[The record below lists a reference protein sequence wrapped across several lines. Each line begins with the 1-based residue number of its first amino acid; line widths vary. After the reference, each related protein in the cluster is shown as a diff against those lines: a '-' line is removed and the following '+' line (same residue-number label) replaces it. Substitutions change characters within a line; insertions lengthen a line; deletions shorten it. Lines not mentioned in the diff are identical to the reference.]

1 MPGEDGYIRFYLTP
15 KNNTSW
21 TTLTR
26 GKLTPNMIEDND
38 NTLFVVN
45 GQTTFENAVDEA
57 NRLSVRI
64 GNILGTDHSGNS
76 KYSYSKDITHLLRAR
91 YSLLKDTEYNNAEGY
106 NPIGEV
112 EDYKVKV
119 TPGFEVNF
127 EMTEDLG
134 VPVDEEAL
142 DSIQVYNYVNT
153 PNNMVGTRDENI
165 GLGEY
170 VLQTITITNLSKLAQ
185 ENQQLK
191 LRINNG
197 VITELVSL
205 ESITRDL
212 DLSTND
218 IQNPENSSEKDIDNI
233 EARIGIINPRHISE
247 NDYSEYWLNIKDISG
262 RETLKLTY
270 LMKIVKENIQDVEE
284 SDGAIDKK
292 WELIQ
297 KAYDKITNIQLAEK
311 HSSMLRDYGENL
323 VGNYSELED
332 RHYITSGDTNPAY
345 LGEIVNNEDKPKLS
359 DPNDNDGVV
368 FGEVDPAITRN
379 SEVKENILYNNM
391 RNRIKV
397 TTTHSGYISLW
408 LSDGQGNDYAW
419 EDSGA
424 KRLAIDTEPDNE
436 ESNKVYVY
444 EVKKG
449 ENQVTFIIPEVDLT
463 TLRKVLRVKYAVH
476 KKDLDTSAGIAITG
490 EVEDYPVTL
499 AAGIDVMFGEAL
511 EKKYIPIDYGVTCDI
526 DDKSLGDRDGFFA
539 SNETV
544 EHTITIVN
552 NVNEEQR
559 DKVIV
564 FNSNIEELFINGYD
578 NRMPFKYVTDI
589 SNGEIE
595 PNIVPITKEGVSGN
609 SYQITV
615 KNIKPLSKITIKMK
629 FQIIGEDLEFE
640 TQNGKSY
647 IKDRLIYDGTI
658 PDFKDSGDMDHR
670 VSQHQMIQD
679 YGNNFTGNDNSINDA
694 RHYITTIPKSANEG
708 ISHPAHL
715 GDSVVGEENGPSS
728 DAQDDNGVIFETI
741 EGEDGTENVVYNKL
755 INHIKV
761 SATHKGYI
769 NAWLTK
775 KDNPDWEDA
784 IPLQLRLNRDIVPPI
799 GSVDGKNI
807 PLLIETGINNVY
819 FNLEDI
825 MEDAHIPEDRV
836 IRIRYAIDSNDVL
849 EPTGMAKTGEVEDYK
864 IKLISGLDV
873 KFGKFD
879 KEDTNEYK
887 LLDLGIPC
895 EEHTSSS
902 LGARDGYYAPEEIV
916 EHTIS
921 IKNLSKIKQYNKEF
935 YFNSNLLEICEKDGK
950 LDYEVISSGGVIEK
964 IEKLPTISTLMIGNN
979 KIIHQYKIM
988 VKEINEVEEITL
1000 KVRFKIAGEALETD
1014 GDITKSMIRDYLV
1027 IDEVDPFE
1035 YDPTI
1040 KKRIHNQE
1048 MKQDLGDN
1056 LIGSYELTDD
1066 ARHYITTGIN
1076 RAAWTHPARLGMN
1089 ILPEEKPEISSDN
1102 DGVVLDKRT
1111 INNNEVN
1118 VIYNDMRNEITI
1130 KATHKGYVSAWLSK
1144 GRGSNYS
1151 WSDAIPLQLKL
1162 DTDAETQSTDT
1173 NVTPLVIEAGERI
1186 VAFDLDDVLADSGT
1200 SEERVIRV
1208 RYSPISEEEVK
1219 EPIGM
1224 ATAGEVED
1232 YPVVVMKGSRVKFGE
1247 HEETTGYKPLDLG
1260 VIYKDNGDNNIY
1272 MGAKDGY
1279 YALNEIIEH
1288 TITVYNETNQ
1298 RQEYQDILLD
1308 TNILG
1313 EFVEINPDDIDYAE
1327 STQGIQP
1334 LNLSDNNIQYTIRVK
1349 DIPPRV
1355 DNIDGYRTVR
1365 VRFKVTKENLET
1377 GEYKYHIKD
1386 RVITIDEEH
1395 LPEHVPFDMNNQV
1408 SLVEMERDYGEKG
1421 EGFFEKDEDENVARH
1436 YIIGGISKASFTK
1449 PAHLGATI
1457 IPEDKPQSSTDNDG
1471 VIFNEIN
1478 TRAKTNGEVENILFN
1493 ELVNALE
1500 ITTNSEIGG
1509 YITLWL
1515 SNEDASDWSTAENL
1529 SIIVGDEKEE
1539 TSTTKVY
1546 KIAKGKN
1553 RVRFELPKLE
1563 LDPELH
1569 EARRVLRVRF
1579 ALDADDVKT
1588 SIGMA
1593 KTGEVEDY
1601 QVVIKEG
1608 LDVKF
1613 GEFDKEDANEY
1624 KLLDLGIPCKVHTS
1638 NSLGERDGY
1647 YAPTEIVEHTISIKN
1662 LSNDPQTDKE
1672 FYLYSNLLDI
1682 QEKAEGSLDYEIIT
1696 DEANGVIEKIEKL
1709 SAISTLM
1716 IGNNKTIYGYKIKV
1730 KSIEA
1735 NKQITLKVRF
1745 EINGEALEDI
1755 GESKKSFIRDR
1766 LVLDGVEPRQREF
1779 AHRIHNQEMKQDL
1792 GDNLIEGYTI
1802 SDGANSD
1809 ARHYITTG
1817 MNRAA
1822 WTHPARLGMDI
1833 LPEENP
1839 QISSDNDGVEFS
1851 TIKEDDKTINILYN
1865 NVTNQILV
1873 KPTHAGYISVWL
1885 SDRDCTSWENSKR
1898 LSIRVTPKGDIYST
1912 NRLTPEIGN
1921 VLEIT
1926 DEILKD
1932 YPNGVYISFDLGDEL
1947 EGIESDNRIIRV
1959 RYSPISEE
1967 EVDEPTGMAVAGEV
1981 EDYEVR
1987 IISGIV
1993 VKFGDEKEQ
2002 QKDYQPED
2010 LGVMYNYTSEDNG
2023 MPSVAT
2029 YGNNDGNISPKE
2041 IIEHQIAILNKT
2053 NSVQRDLQLIYNTN
2067 IAGEFIE
2074 LVEEKVGKGAVEGE
2088 SEIVD
2093 NQKIKIGL
2101 PVDVDGYKYTI
2112 SVPHIPSNSYRTL
2125 TLRFKVTEE
2134 NLETGVKVGNETS
2147 DYKFHL
2153 KDRLIYERVVPE
2165 FKPFNEDNRV
2175 SLSLMKRDYAS
2186 KFIEVNGSDESTRHY
2201 LTTEGNG
2208 LYLGKEVT
2216 EEEVPKESDDNDGV
2230 IFNEKSEEPILYS
2243 GLNNK
2248 IQVNAKGHGFVSAW
2262 VSNVDTK
2269 SIDNVTRLEF
2279 GKFGATKE
2287 KATLVREDK
2296 DNYLEFELP
2305 DYLVEENISEV
2316 NKDFVIRVAADK
2328 AELEEKIAVTGEIE
2342 EYKVKVIQ
2350 GLDAIFGLPEDVTY
2364 YPTDL
2369 GFRTSEGVLVGE
2381 YDGNLVPGETVEHT
2395 VTIIN
2400 KTPAVQNKYIY
2411 FETRLGEVLF
2421 DKIEEYGDN
2430 YFQMITERTGRVI
2443 SIELDK
2449 RYGEIVRYKVNFR
2462 DLAPN
2467 SSMSFKF
2474 RMKVTEKSNSENKV
2488 DRTDYELYEKEG
2500 FKVKDRLIAG
2510 QFIPDFD
2517 NRAQIELRRISHGL
2531 MERDYSNRDSEDTVI
2546 HFRAGTILD
2555 NPNAK
2560 MRTNIYKLGDIVS
2573 IENEIKTDD
2582 DTDGILLVNGEAP
2595 KVDEDDSTIKIVKL
2609 VRGQDN
2615 KVKIKV
2621 SQPGYISFWI
2631 TGNNKDGDNYD
2642 WQLIGDVHKVENIEN
2657 ELTINSADL
2666 VKALE
2671 AKSKL
2676 FTVLKDNPDDF
2687 RYLRVRYSADRE
2699 DIVNI
2704 TGYARSGEV
2713 EEYKVHMR
2721 NITGVKESKEQGG
2734 DEVVT
2739 VGERITYTLKFTND
2753 TNTSISNVVVEDDLT
2768 SVLSPNEKNVAKLDK
2783 ESVKVVEGIDN
2794 VSKEING
2801 QPNIIFDITDTKITA
2816 SVINFNKKYLEITF
2830 DVVIN
2835 NPLDITEKTEL
2846 PNSVTIKESGVTQEI
2861 QDLEPP
2867 VLVPSEIEVKA
2878 DKDYEAY
2885 RPEKDGSINYENP
2898 LEDYH
2903 AFDKNEEVDSEGNK
2917 RSVVVLPGDRVR
2929 YFIRV
2934 YNPTEFTAWS
2944 PLFVEDTGN
2953 WSAVHSVTDFI
2964 EGSFKVVKEDGET
2977 QVDLY
2982 EPTGE
2987 ISREPIAAKD
2997 VKPDSKNHRIAV
3009 IIDKI
3014 EPKQYVTVIF
3024 EVKVKNEEHL
3034 PTIEYPHYLE
3044 NTAEIK
3050 PTTDEKD
3057 DEKPYTKG
3065 PHLESLLKSKKTSG
3079 DDSGDRLIHPEE
3091 KFWYEIEIENYSAQT
3106 VDGISIEDDLSYMLK
3121 FAVIEKISLGI
3132 YKENNDNPYK
3142 EIVVEHKQYISTDGK
3157 LTYPL
3162 LDVLEG
3168 KERAILRIEFKA
3180 KEVFA
3185 GTGIDEDKVFYNTAY
3200 VKQPDFLPED
3210 VTDEGLGFDVS
3221 VRIEKENV
3229 DIAPEGSKGTDIS
3242 QWLDPE
3248 NKVLEPFEE
3257 LRYTIKLFNPSV
3269 NDKKITF
3276 TDYLTEKVRTEDGEF
3291 RTIDLFDSVDIIKD
3305 SLVVTNATSQNLQ
3318 FIESERKLTGEIGMK
3333 GNSTVIIEFKAKL
3346 KVPMTDG
3353 LEAGDF
3359 LVNKADVYD
3368 DTTGNP
3374 KRNEATAEIPIDY
3387 RIQVTLTSRVLDTMT
3402 GEEVPNNPNKIVET
3416 GQTIEYTYTFI
3427 NPFNKNVTIYG
3438 VDDLTEEENPVLE
3451 ELENIPYF
3459 ATLVTEKEN
3468 RPKIIYPKGQEITE
3482 EYKNQVHP
3490 FEKVID
3496 NPEGEKEEV
3505 VAGLRGSL
3513 IFPPMLRDSEG
3524 NIVEGS
3530 GITKVILN
3538 VIVDEE
3544 LPLDIEEAI
3553 EEVLEKANEK
3563 PIEGVLVEEDAV
3575 PVHNAGDFIEERHML
3590 ESSSKNIRAASDAFA
3605 VKDPEPPLLVAIEKD
3620 EVIKISKQAN
3630 KEQVSVGDLVA
3641 YELDVTNTKDS
3652 GGGLTEI
3659 RVWDKLP
3666 TGFRYVKGTA
3676 RLYRKNDA
3684 GKFVK
3689 EKIDPVLSGRKMK
3702 FIIPKLKGKENFK
3715 ITYIL
3720 RVGTGVSPNVYENI
3734 AYVTNKK
3741 DGIIS
3746 NTARALVE
3754 VLLDKLFDM
3763 STVVGK
3769 VFHDRDGDGW
3779 QDDAN
3784 AYDVKIKTLTH
3795 KDNYENV
3802 DGWYINTNK
3811 YYWYYNKVKYGEFG
3825 DLDGRE
3831 LENEEIPK
3839 LILRRRIKDPE
3850 KRSILYITTDSGLRL
3865 TLLPNGKV
3873 VRIAKGALRRGEV
3886 GEDLRVNRKIVKV
3899 YGMYYEQIEL
3909 YNFGIHEEG
3918 IAGAKL
3924 STVDGLV
3931 VTTDKYGRYHIEEIP
3946 IESVRGNNFIIK
3958 VDPVTLPIN
3967 SKFTTPNPLVKRIG
3981 HVMEKYNFGV
3991 QYPTDEKVAN

>member
-1 MPGEDGYIRFYLTP
+1 M
-15 KNNTSW
+15 
-21 TTLTR
+21 
-26 GKLTPNMIEDND
+26 
-38 NTLFVVN
+38 
-45 GQTTFENAVDEA
+45 
-57 NRLSVRI
+57 
-64 GNILGTDHSGNS
+64 
-76 KYSYSKDITHLLRAR
+76 
-91 YSLLKDTEYNNAEGY
+91 
-106 NPIGEV
+106 
-112 EDYKVKV
+112 
-119 TPGFEVNF
+119 
-127 EMTEDLG
+127 
-134 VPVDEEAL
+134 
-142 DSIQVYNYVNT
+142 
-153 PNNMVGTRDENI
+153 
-165 GLGEY
+165 
-170 VLQTITITNLSKLAQ
+170 
-185 ENQQLK
+185 
-191 LRINNG
+191 
-197 VITELVSL
+197 
-205 ESITRDL
+205 
-212 DLSTND
+212 
-218 IQNPENSSEKDIDNI
+218 
-233 EARIGIINPRHISE
+233 
-247 NDYSEYWLNIKDISG
+247 
-262 RETLKLTY
+262 
-270 LMKIVKENIQDVEE
+270 
-284 SDGAIDKK
+284 
-292 WELIQ
+292 
-297 KAYDKITNIQLAEK
+297 
-311 HSSMLRDYGENL
+311 
-323 VGNYSELED
+323 
-332 RHYITSGDTNPAY
+332 
-345 LGEIVNNEDKPKLS
+345 
-359 DPNDNDGVV
+359 
-368 FGEVDPAITRN
+368 
-379 SEVKENILYNNM
+379 
-391 RNRIKV
+391 
-397 TTTHSGYISLW
+397 
-408 LSDGQGNDYAW
+408 
-419 EDSGA
+419 
-424 KRLAIDTEPDNE
+424 
-436 ESNKVYVY
+436 
-444 EVKKG
+444 
-449 ENQVTFIIPEVDLT
+449 
-463 TLRKVLRVKYAVH
+463 
-476 KKDLDTSAGIAITG
+476 
-490 EVEDYPVTL
+490 
-499 AAGIDVMFGEAL
+499 
-511 EKKYIPIDYGVTCDI
+511 
-526 DDKSLGDRDGFFA
+526 
-539 SNETV
+539 
-544 EHTITIVN
+544 
-552 NVNEEQR
+552 
-559 DKVIV
+559 
-564 FNSNIEELFINGYD
+564 
-578 NRMPFKYVTDI
+578 
-589 SNGEIE
+589 
-595 PNIVPITKEGVSGN
+595 
-609 SYQITV
+609 
-615 KNIKPLSKITIKMK
+615 
-629 FQIIGEDLEFE
+629 
-640 TQNGKSY
+640 
-647 IKDRLIYDGTI
+647 
-658 PDFKDSGDMDHR
+658 
-670 VSQHQMIQD
+670 
-679 YGNNFTGNDNSINDA
+679 
-694 RHYITTIPKSANEG
+694 
-708 ISHPAHL
+708 
-715 GDSVVGEENGPSS
+715 
-728 DAQDDNGVIFETI
+728 
-741 EGEDGTENVVYNKL
+741 
-755 INHIKV
+755 
-761 SATHKGYI
+761 
-769 NAWLTK
+769 
-775 KDNPDWEDA
+775 
-784 IPLQLRLNRDIVPPI
+784 
-799 GSVDGKNI
+799 
-807 PLLIETGINNVY
+807 
-819 FNLEDI
+819 
-825 MEDAHIPEDRV
+825 
-836 IRIRYAIDSNDVL
+836 
-849 EPTGMAKTGEVEDYK
+849 
-864 IKLISGLDV
+864 
-873 KFGKFD
+873 
-879 KEDTNEYK
+879 
-887 LLDLGIPC
+887 
-895 EEHTSSS
+895 
-902 LGARDGYYAPEEIV
+902 
-916 EHTIS
+916 
-921 IKNLSKIKQYNKEF
+921 
-935 YFNSNLLEICEKDGK
+935 
-950 LDYEVISSGGVIEK
+950 
-964 IEKLPTISTLMIGNN
+964 
-979 KIIHQYKIM
+979 
-988 VKEINEVEEITL
+988 
-1000 KVRFKIAGEALETD
+1000 
-1014 GDITKSMIRDYLV
+1014 
-1027 IDEVDPFE
+1027 
-1035 YDPTI
+1035 
-1040 KKRIHNQE
+1040 
-1048 MKQDLGDN
+1048 
-1056 LIGSYELTDD
+1056 
-1066 ARHYITTGIN
+1066 
-1076 RAAWTHPARLGMN
+1076 
-1089 ILPEEKPEISSDN
+1089 
-1102 DGVVLDKRT
+1102 
-1111 INNNEVN
+1111 
-1118 VIYNDMRNEITI
+1118 
-1130 KATHKGYVSAWLSK
+1130 
-1144 GRGSNYS
+1144 
-1151 WSDAIPLQLKL
+1151 
-1162 DTDAETQSTDT
+1162 
-1173 NVTPLVIEAGERI
+1173 
-1186 VAFDLDDVLADSGT
+1186 
-1200 SEERVIRV
+1200 
-1208 RYSPISEEEVK
+1208 
-1219 EPIGM
+1219 
-1224 ATAGEVED
+1224 
-1232 YPVVVMKGSRVKFGE
+1232 
-1247 HEETTGYKPLDLG
+1247 
-1260 VIYKDNGDNNIY
+1260 
-1272 MGAKDGY
+1272 
-1279 YALNEIIEH
+1279 
-1288 TITVYNETNQ
+1288 
-1298 RQEYQDILLD
+1298 
-1308 TNILG
+1308 
-1313 EFVEINPDDIDYAE
+1313 
-1327 STQGIQP
+1327 
-1334 LNLSDNNIQYTIRVK
+1334 NLSDNNIQYTIRVK

-1421 EGFFEKDEDENVARH
+1421 EGFFEKAEDENVARH
-1436 YIIGGISKASFTK
+1436 YIISSSTNLEKT
-1449 PAHLGATI
+1449 PAYLGTTI
-1457 IPEDKPQSSTDNDG
+1457 TPEDQPQSSTDNDG
-1471 VIFNEIN
+1471 VVFNEIN
-1478 TRAKTNGEVENILFN
+1478 TRARKNGEVENILFN

-1515 SNEDASDWSTAENL
+1515 SNEDTSDWSTAENL
-1529 SIIVGDEKEE
+1529 SIMVGDEKEE

-1553 RVRFELPKLE
+1553 RVRFYLPKQE

-1569 EARRVLRVRF
+1569 EARRILRVRF

-1588 SIGMA
+1588 STGMA

-1613 GEFDKEDANEY
+1613 GEFDKEDTNEY
-1624 KLLDLGIPCKVHTS
+1624 KLLDLGIPCEEHTS
-1638 NSLGERDGY
+1638 NSLGARDGY

-1947 EGIESDNRIIRV
+1947 EGSESDNRVIRV
-1959 RYSPISEE
+1959 RYSPISKE

-2041 IIEHQIAILNKT
+2041 IIEHQITILNKT
-2053 NSVQRDLQLIYNTN
+2053 NSVQRDLQLTYNTN

-2093 NQKIKIGL
+2093 NQKTKIGL

-2201 LTTEGNG
+2201 LTTEANG

-2230 IFNEKSEEPILYS
+2230 IFNKKSEEHILYS

-2248 IQVNAKGHGFVSAW
+2248 IQVNVKGYGFVSAW
-2262 VSNVDTK
+2262 VSDVDTK

-2287 KATLVREDK
+2287 KVTLVREDK

-2381 YDGNLVPGETVEHT
+2381 YDGNIVPGETVEHT

-2573 IENEIKTDD
+2573 IEDEMKADD

-2631 TGNNKDGDNYD
+2631 TGNNKDGANYD

-2657 ELTINSADL
+2657 ELTIDSDDL

-2671 AKSKL
+2671 TNSKL

-2704 TGYARSGEV
+2704 TGYARSGEL

-2768 SVLSPNEKNVAKLDK
+2768 SVLSPNGKNVAKLDK
-2783 ESVKVVEGIDN
+2783 ESIKVVEGIDN
-2794 VSKEING
+2794 VSEEINE

-2835 NPLDITEKTEL
+2835 NPLDITKKTEL

-2861 QDLEPP
+2861 YDLEPP
-2867 VLVPSEIEVKA
+2867 VLIPSKIEVEA
-2878 DKDYEAY
+2878 EKDYEAY
-2885 RPEKDGSINYENP
+2885 RPSENGEINYENP

-2903 AFDKNEEVDSEGNK
+2903 AFDENEKVDPEGNK

-2953 WSAVHSVTDFI
+2953 WSAVYNVANFV
-2964 EGSFKVVKEDGET
+2964 EKSFKVVKEDGINK
-2977 QVDLY
+2977 VNLY
-2982 EPTGE
+2982 EATGE
-2987 ISREPIAAKD
+2987 ISRKPINSED
-2997 VKPDSKNHRIAV
+2997 VKPNENHKIAV

-3024 EVKVKNEEHL
+3024 DVKVKNEEQL
-3034 PTIEYPHYLE
+3034 PIIEYPYYLE
-3044 NTAEIK
+3044 NTAIIE
-3050 PTTDEKD
+3050 PTTDERD

-3091 KFWYEIEIENYSAQT
+3091 KFWYEIEVENYSGQT
-3106 VDGISIEDDLSYMLK
+3106 VDDISIEDDLSYMLK

-3157 LTYPL
+3157 FTYPL
-3162 LDVLEG
+3162 PDALEG
-3168 KERAILRIEFKA
+3168 KERVILRIEFKA

-3185 GTGIDEDKVFYNTAY
+3185 GTGIDEESKFYNTAY
-3200 VKQPDFLPED
+3200 IKQPDFLPED

-3221 VRIEKENV
+3221 VRIEKDRFDLEPEDKELQKWTHEN
-3229 DIAPEGSKGTDIS
+3229 
-3242 QWLDPE
+3242 
-3248 NKVLEPFEE
+3248 NNVLEVYEE
-3257 LRYTIKLFNPSV
+3257 LKYVIKLFNPSV
-3269 NDKKITF
+3269 NDKRIIF

-3318 FIESERKLTGEIGMK
+3318 FIERERKLTGEIGIR
-3333 GNSTVIIEFKAKL
+3333 GNSTIIIEFKVKL

-3359 LVNKADVYD
+3359 LINKADVFD
-3368 DTTGNP
+3368 KVTEKT
-3374 KRNEATAEIPIDY
+3374 NEDYAEIPIDY
-3387 RIQVTLTSRVLDTMT
+3387 RIQVLLESKVVDTFT
-3402 GEEVPNNPNKIVET
+3402 DEIVSEPPKEIVET
-3416 GQTIEYTYTFI
+3416 GQTIKYTFTFI
-3427 NPFNKNVTIYG
+3427 NPFNKNIIVYG
-3438 VDDLTEEENPVLE
+3438 RNDLSAQKEHYSDEILHI
-3451 ELENIPYF
+3451 LGNIPHYT
-3459 ATLVTEKEN
+3459 AMNLK
-3468 RPKIIYPKGQEITE
+3468 
-3482 EYKNQVHP
+3482 
-3490 FEKVID
+3490 
-3496 NPEGEKEEV
+3496 EGEKPKIEYLGKEVSDEENT
-3505 VAGLRGSL
+3505 LRAFINKSGEEKESIGIEGAIL
-3513 IFPPMLRDSEG
+3513 LRPMEKD
-3524 NIVEGS
+3524 IEGS
-3530 GITKVILN
+3530 GITTATFRMKV
-3538 VIVDEE
+3538 DDE
-3544 LPLDIEEAI
+3544 LPLEVEEAI
-3553 EEVLEKANEK
+3553 EKAIEKE
-3563 PIEGVLVEEDAV
+3563 IEGIDKEEDAV
-3575 PVHNAGDFIEERHML
+3575 PVHNAGKFIEERHL
-3590 ESSSKNIRAASDAFA
+3590 ANLNSTGELKNNRIVNEKIIVA
-3605 VKDPEPPLLVAIEKD
+3605 KDPEPPLLVAIEKD

-3689 EKIDPVLSGRKMK
+3689 EKIDSVLSGRKMK

-3784 AYDVKIKTLTH
+3784 AYDIKIKALTH
-3795 KDNYENV
+3795 KDNYENI

-3811 YYWYYNKVKYGEFG
+3811 YYWYYNKIKDGEFG

-3850 KRSILYITTDSGLRL
+3850 KISVLYITTDSGLRL

-3886 GEDLRVNRKIVKV
+3886 GEDLKVNRKIVKV
-3899 YGMYYEQIEL
+3899 HGMYYEQIEL

-3958 VDPVTLPIN
+3958 VDPVTLPVN
-3967 SKFTTPNPLVKRIG
+3967 SRFTTPNPLVKRIG

>member
-1 MPGEDGYIRFYLTP
+1 M
-15 KNNTSW
+15 
-21 TTLTR
+21 
-26 GKLTPNMIEDND
+26 KLKPALE
-38 NTLFVVN
+38 
-45 GQTTFENAVDEA
+45 E
-57 NRLSVRI
+57 
-64 GNILGTDHSGNS
+64 
-76 KYSYSKDITHLLRAR
+76 
-91 YSLLKDTEYNNAEGY
+91 LKIVEEQE
-106 NPIGEV
+106 IFEV
-112 EDYKVKV
+112 EGGK
-119 TPGFEVNF
+119 E
-127 EMTEDLG
+127 TEIAFDLE
-134 VPVDEEAL
+134 DIL
-142 DSIQVYNYVNT
+142 SD
-153 PNNMVGTRDENI
+153 NNP
-165 GLGEY
+165 
-170 VLQTITITNLSKLAQ
+170 A
-185 ENQQLK
+185 
-191 LRINNG
+191 
-197 VITELVSL
+197 
-205 ESITRDL
+205 
-212 DLSTND
+212 
-218 IQNPENSSEKDIDNI
+218 
-233 EARIGIINPRHISE
+233 
-247 NDYSEYWLNIKDISG
+247 IKD
-262 RETLKLTY
+262 
-270 LMKIVKENIQDVEE
+270 
-284 SDGAIDKK
+284 
-292 WELIQ
+292 
-297 KAYDKITNIQLAEK
+297 
-311 HSSMLRDYGENL
+311 
-323 VGNYSELED
+323 
-332 RHYITSGDTNPAY
+332 
-345 LGEIVNNEDKPKLS
+345 
-359 DPNDNDGVV
+359 
-368 FGEVDPAITRN
+368 
-379 SEVKENILYNNM
+379 
-391 RNRIKV
+391 RI
-397 TTTHSGYISLW
+397 
-408 LSDGQGNDYAW
+408 
-419 EDSGA
+419 
-424 KRLAIDTEPDNE
+424 
-436 ESNKVYVY
+436 
-444 EVKKG
+444 
-449 ENQVTFIIPEVDLT
+449 
-463 TLRKVLRVKYAVH
+463 LRVRYAVH
-476 KKDLDTSAGIAITG
+476 KSDIERPIGFARTG
-490 EVEDYPVTL
+490 EVEDYQ
-499 AAGIDVMFGEAL
+499 
-511 EKKYIPIDYGVTCDI
+511 
-526 DDKSLGDRDGFFA
+526 
-539 SNETV
+539 V
-544 EHTITIVN
+544 EV
-552 NVNEEQR
+552 R
-559 DKVIV
+559 
-564 FNSNIEELFINGYD
+564 NG
-578 NRMPFKYVTDI
+578 
-589 SNGEIE
+589 SE
-595 PNIVPITKEGVSGN
+595 
-609 SYQITV
+609 
-615 KNIKPLSKITIKMK
+615 
-629 FQIIGEDLEFE
+629 
-640 TQNGKSY
+640 
-647 IKDRLIYDGTI
+647 
-658 PDFKDSGDMDHR
+658 
-670 VSQHQMIQD
+670 
-679 YGNNFTGNDNSINDA
+679 
-694 RHYITTIPKSANEG
+694 
-708 ISHPAHL
+708 
-715 GDSVVGEENGPSS
+715 
-728 DAQDDNGVIFETI
+728 
-741 EGEDGTENVVYNKL
+741 
-755 INHIKV
+755 
-761 SATHKGYI
+761 
-769 NAWLTK
+769 
-775 KDNPDWEDA
+775 
-784 IPLQLRLNRDIVPPI
+784 
-799 GSVDGKNI
+799 
-807 PLLIETGINNVY
+807 
-819 FNLEDI
+819 
-825 MEDAHIPEDRV
+825 
-836 IRIRYAIDSNDVL
+836 
-849 EPTGMAKTGEVEDYK
+849 
-864 IKLISGLDV
+864 V
-873 KFGKFD
+873 KFGEVVEEESYLPK
-879 KEDTNEYK
+879 
-887 LLDLGIPC
+887 DLGVSYTID
-895 EEHTSSS
+895 ENSAIMGIE
-902 LGARDGYYAPEEIV
+902 DGYYAPEEI
-916 EHTIS
+916 
-921 IKNLSKIKQYNKEF
+921 
-935 YFNSNLLEICEKDGK
+935 
-950 LDYEVISSGGVIEK
+950 
-964 IEKLPTISTLMIGNN
+964 
-979 KIIHQYKIM
+979 
-988 VKEINEVEEITL
+988 
-1000 KVRFKIAGEALETD
+1000 
-1014 GDITKSMIRDYLV
+1014 
-1027 IDEVDPFE
+1027 
-1035 YDPTI
+1035 
-1040 KKRIHNQE
+1040 
-1048 MKQDLGDN
+1048 
-1056 LIGSYELTDD
+1056 
-1066 ARHYITTGIN
+1066 
-1076 RAAWTHPARLGMN
+1076 
-1089 ILPEEKPEISSDN
+1089 
-1102 DGVVLDKRT
+1102 
-1111 INNNEVN
+1111 
-1118 VIYNDMRNEITI
+1118 
-1130 KATHKGYVSAWLSK
+1130 
-1144 GRGSNYS
+1144 
-1151 WSDAIPLQLKL
+1151 
-1162 DTDAETQSTDT
+1162 
-1173 NVTPLVIEAGERI
+1173 
-1186 VAFDLDDVLADSGT
+1186 
-1200 SEERVIRV
+1200 
-1208 RYSPISEEEVK
+1208 
-1219 EPIGM
+1219 
-1224 ATAGEVED
+1224 
-1232 YPVVVMKGSRVKFGE
+1232 
-1247 HEETTGYKPLDLG
+1247 
-1260 VIYKDNGDNNIY
+1260 
-1272 MGAKDGY
+1272 
-1279 YALNEIIEH
+1279 IEH
-1288 TITVYNETNQ
+1288 TITIINNTNSIQENE
-1298 RQEYQDILLD
+1298 EIILN

-1313 EFVEINPDDIDYAE
+1313 EFV
-1327 STQGIQP
+1327 
-1334 LNLSDNNIQYTIRVK
+1334 
-1349 DIPPRV
+1349 
-1355 DNIDGYRTVR
+1355 GYSEGS
-1365 VRFKVTKENLET
+1365 ENLCKVLDLQKVKIALPENIRNLK
-1377 GEYKYHIKD
+1377 GYKYLITANKVSEKSFTTIKLKFKITEENVSEEVYDSTEAYKFHIKD
-1386 RVITIDEEH
+1386 RLIYKNNI
-1395 LPEHVPFDMNNQV
+1395 PNYVPFDEDNQV
-1408 SLVEMERDYGEKG
+1408 SLVKMERDYGEKG

-1471 VIFNEIN
+1471 VVFNEIN
-1478 TRAKTNGEVENILFN
+1478 TRARKNGEVENILFN
-1493 ELVNALE
+1493 NLVNALE

-1579 ALDADDVKT
+1579 ALDADDIKT

-1624 KLLDLGIPCKVHTS
+1624 KLLDLGIPCEVDGHS
-1638 NSLGERDGY
+1638 EHSLGARDGY

-1947 EGIESDNRIIRV
+1947 EGIESDNRVIRV

-2041 IIEHQIAILNKT
+2041 IIEHQITILNKT
-2053 NSVQRDLQLIYNTN
+2053 NSVQRDLQLTYNTN

-2093 NQKIKIGL
+2093 NQKTKIGL

-2201 LTTEGNG
+2201 LTTEANG

-2230 IFNEKSEEPILYS
+2230 IFNKKSEEHILYS

-2248 IQVNAKGHGFVSAW
+2248 IQVNVKGYGFVSAW
-2262 VSNVDTK
+2262 VSDVDTK

-2381 YDGNLVPGETVEHT
+2381 YDGNIVPGETVEHT

-2474 RMKVTEKSNSENKV
+2474 RMKVIEKSNSENKV

-2517 NRAQIELRRISHGL
+2517 NRAQIELRRVSHGL

-2560 MRTNIYKLGDIVS
+2560 MRTNIYKLGDIIS
-2573 IENEIKTDD
+2573 IEDEMKADD
-2582 DTDGILLVNGEAP
+2582 DTDGILLVNGEVP

-2631 TGNNKDGDNYD
+2631 TGNNKDGANYD

-2657 ELTINSADL
+2657 ELTIDSDDL

-2671 AKSKL
+2671 TNSKL

-2704 TGYARSGEV
+2704 TGYARSGEL

-2768 SVLSPNEKNVAKLDK
+2768 SVLSPNGKNVAKLDK
-2783 ESVKVVEGIDN
+2783 ESIKVVEGIDN
-2794 VSKEING
+2794 VSEEINE

-2835 NPLDITEKTEL
+2835 NPLDITKKTEL

-2861 QDLEPP
+2861 YDLEPP
-2867 VLVPSEIEVKA
+2867 VLIPSKIEVEA
-2878 DKDYEAY
+2878 EKDYEAY
-2885 RPEKDGSINYENP
+2885 RPGENGEINYENP

-2903 AFDKNEEVDSEGNK
+2903 AFDENEKVDPEGNK

-2964 EGSFKVVKEDGET
+2964 EGSFKVVKEDGKT

-2982 EPTGE
+2982 EPIGE
-2987 ISREPIAAKD
+2987 ISREPIAARD

-3024 EVKVKNEEHL
+3024 EVKIKNEEHL

-3050 PTTDEKD
+3050 LTTDKKD
-3057 DEKPYTKG
+3057 DEKPHTKG
-3065 PHLESLLKSKKTSG
+3065 PHLESLLKSKKTSR

-3162 LDVLEG
+3162 PDVLEG

-3229 DIAPEGSKGTDIS
+3229 DIAPEGSKDTDIS

-3530 GITKVILN
+3530 GVTKVILN

-3553 EEVLEKANEK
+3553 EEVLEKANEN

-3575 PVHNAGDFIEERHML
+3575 PIHNAGDFIEERHML

-3746 NTARALVE
+3746 STARALVE

-3795 KDNYENV
+3795 KDNYENI

-3811 YYWYYNKVKYGEFG
+3811 YYWYYSRVKNGEFG

-3831 LENEEIPK
+3831 LENEDISK

-3850 KRSILYITTDSGLRL
+3850 KISVLYITTDSGLRL

-3899 YGMYYEQIEL
+3899 HGMYYEQIEL

-3958 VDPVTLPIN
+3958 VDPVTLPVN
-3967 SKFTTPNPLVKRIG
+3967 SRFTTPNPLVKRIG